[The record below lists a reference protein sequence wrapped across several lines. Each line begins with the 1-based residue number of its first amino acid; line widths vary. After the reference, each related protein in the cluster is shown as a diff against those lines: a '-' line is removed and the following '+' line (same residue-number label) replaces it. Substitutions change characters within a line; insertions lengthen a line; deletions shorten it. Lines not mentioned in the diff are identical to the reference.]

1 MRRPADGGTSDG
13 GRCYRCAVS
22 GASFLGAGVSWT
34 GIKKRGRDT
43 PPGHR
48 RYRWWRGM
56 LKGAVAGTSPG
67 GPWTD
72 RRTGVRTP
80 DDDERQPWR
89 IPLDR
94 PCLLP
99 YLAQKSFKETGP
111 LWGSN
116 LTTSVCRAGGSKA
129 GV

>member
-13 GRCYRCAVS
+13 GRCCRCAVS
-22 GASFLGAGVSWT
+22 SASFLGAGVSWT
-34 GIKKRGRDT
+34 EVKIRGRDT

-80 DDDERQPWR
+80 DHDERQPWR

-99 YLAQKSFKETGP
+99 YLAQNLFKETGP
-111 LWGSN
+111 L
-116 LTTSVCRAGGSKA
+116 
-129 GV
+129 